1 MKDIISRH
9 KAGEHIGICPVST
22 AAVDTTVGDLPDIN
36 VWVALNVPGHIHHAA
51 AQTYWRDTAHETLWF
66 CRHSSLGL
74 MRLLCQPAMMGDTAL
89 RPEQALA
96 AYQEIR
102 AQSRIGLLADPP
114 GLEERWAALAAS
126 SSWPPRMW
134 PDAYLAALAQTA
146 NLQGRRVADVIMGRE
161 SFGRPV
167 LGTAIVGVFRSE
179 ERV

>member
-1 MKDIISRH
+1 M
-9 KAGEHIGICPVST
+9 ST
-22 AAVDTTVGDLPDIN
+22 ASVDTTVGDLPDIN

-96 AYQEIR
+96 VYQEIR

-126 SSWPPRMW
+126 SPWPPRMW
-134 PDAYLAALAQTA
+134 PDAYLAALAQSA
-146 NLQGRRVADVIMGRE
+146 NLRLVSFDADFARFTGLQWLHLTP
-161 SFGRPV
+161 GDTP
-167 LGTAIVGVFRSE
+167 
-179 ERV
+179 